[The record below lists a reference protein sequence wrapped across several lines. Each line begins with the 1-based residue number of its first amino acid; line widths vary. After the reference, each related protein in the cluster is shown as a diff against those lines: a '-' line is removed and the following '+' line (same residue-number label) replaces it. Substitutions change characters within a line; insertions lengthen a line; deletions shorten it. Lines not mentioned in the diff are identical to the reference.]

1 MKFFQLIL
9 TNFKLVGIDASKQN
23 DRFNP
28 KSLYARLMIFQFLF
42 FTGAYLLFKVESF
55 REYAD
60 CFYVSSSIVGGFI
73 NFSLVSWNM
82 VKVFEL
88 IESIESFIEKSEF

>member
-9 TNFKLVGIDASKQN
+9 TKFELVGIDASKRN

-28 KSLYARLMIFQFLF
+28 RNLYARLMIFQFLF

-60 CFYVSSSIVGGFI
+60 CFYVSTSIVGGFI
-73 NFSLVSWNM
+73 NFSLISWNM
-82 VKVFEL
+82 AKMFEL
-88 IESIESFIEKSEF
+88 IESIEDFIQKREF